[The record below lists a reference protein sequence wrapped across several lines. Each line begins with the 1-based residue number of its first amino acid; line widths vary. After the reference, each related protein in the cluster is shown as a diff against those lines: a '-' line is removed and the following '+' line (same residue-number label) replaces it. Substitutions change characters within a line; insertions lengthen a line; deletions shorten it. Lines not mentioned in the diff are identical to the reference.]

1 MVMKQYDSYKPS
13 GVEWIGQ
20 IPSHWE
26 TNRIKETTNF
36 EGGSFE
42 DGDWIESKDISET
55 GIRYLTSGNVGVIDY
70 VEQGNGFI
78 SEDTFSKLKCK
89 EVFEGDILIS
99 RLNEPISRACII
111 PNLYSRIVTCV
122 DNVIYRPDL
131 TKYNRSFIVYTLN
144 SAPYTDYVN
153 LIARGVTMSRIARTS
168 LGKQRI
174 PVPPLEEQERI
185 AEYLDRRCAE
195 IDGIINKEEQ
205 AIALLDELKQSII
218 SEAVTR
224 GLDRTV
230 PLKPSGV
237 DWIGNIPSH
246 WEMWKVSHMFD
257 NIGSGTTPSSSNKE
271 YYTGSEGYHW
281 LQTGDLNDGIIRST
295 SKMVTQ
301 KAIDDYK
308 LKFYPENSLVIAMYG
323 ATIGK
328 IGLLDIDTATNQ
340 ACCVLPSSKVCLP
353 IYAFYQFTAAKRY
366 LLMEAVGGGQPNISQ
381 DIIKR
386 TMVPLP
392 PLEEQERIAE
402 YLDKRCAE
410 IDEAKERKQR
420 QIELLR
426 EMKQTL
432 ISDAVTGRVKVF

>member
-144 SAPYTDYVN
+144 SVPYTDYVN

-168 LGKQRI
+168 LGKQKI
-174 PVPPLEEQERI
+174 PLPPLEEQERI

-218 SEAVTR
+218 SEAVIR
-224 GLDRTV
+224 GLDPAV
-230 PLKPSGV
+230 PIKPSGV
-237 DWIGNIPSH
+237 DWIGQIPNH
-246 WEMWKVSHMFD
+246 WEVRRLKYVVSCNDEVLSEMTPPLSVINYVEISD
-257 NIGSGTTPSSSNKE
+257 VTYINGIKGSTEFEFKDAPSRARRV
-271 YYTGSEGYHW
+271 TRV
-281 LQTGDLNDGIIRST
+281 NDVIIST
-295 SKMVTQ
+295 VRTYL
-301 KAIDDYK
+301 KAIARVIEPDVIVSTGFAVLRAHSIDDLYLSYVVKSSGFIDDVVANSFGVTYPSITASK
-308 LKFYPENSLVIAMYG
+308 LISL
-323 ATIGK
+323 
-328 IGLLDIDTATNQ
+328 
-340 ACCVLPSSKVCLP
+340 S
-353 IYAFYQFTAAKRY
+353 
-366 LLMEAVGGGQPNISQ
+366 
-381 DIIKR
+381 
-386 TMVPLP
+386 VPLP
-392 PLEEQERIAE
+392 PLEEQDRIAE

-426 EMKQTL
+426 EMKQII
-432 ISDAVTGRVKVF
+432 ISDAVTGHVKVF